1 MISELILYPFFPLL
15 KNFLQFSFFFSFFPH
30 TSSVTTND
38 PKSFPLHPPS
48 FPNVAR
54 RSIRHFWEKRIVRD
68 HRQTT
73 SENRTIERGHP
84 RFPRDGAEEYSWGRL
99 INLFRVVSP
108 FLNDS
113 MIKCHEFP
121 EPRYIIH
128 RERGRR
134 FDSARRPLTVPQQ
147 R

>member
-1 MISELILYPFFPLL
+1 MISELILCPFFSLL
-15 KNFLQFSFFFSFFPH
+15 KNFLQFSFFFPH
-30 TSSVTTND
+30 TSSVTTNLTLNRFHCILHHFQMAAD
-38 PKSFPLHPPS
+38 EVPVISGKRKSCEIIDK
-48 FPNVAR
+48 R
-54 RSIRHFWEKRIVRD
+54 R
-68 HRQTT
+68 
-73 SENRTIERGHP
+73 ENRTIEGGHH
-84 RFPRDGAEEYSWGRL
+84 PRDGAEEYSWGTL

>member
-1 MISELILYPFFPLL
+1 MPILFSSKKFFAIFFFFPSYIFCH
-15 KNFLQFSFFFSFFPH
+15 NQP
-30 TSSVTTND
+30 N

-48 FPNVAR
+48 FPADEVPVISGKRKSCEIIDKR
-54 RSIRHFWEKRIVRD
+54 R
-68 HRQTT
+68 
-73 SENRTIERGHP
+73 ENRTIEGGHH
-84 RFPRDGAEEYSWGRL
+84 PRDGAEEYSWGTL